1 MKRLYPS
8 LFLLIALVFLMPSCN
23 QHGIHQKPLVIAITK
38 ERKIEGKKYGEWLGR
53 QDSTLRFIYLSEVAF
68 ENLADS
74 LALAD
79 GILFTGGADIHPA
92 NYGKA
97 SDTIR
102 CGAIDTIRDRY
113 ELEAFRIAQRLKM
126 PVLGICR
133 GLQMI
138 NVAMGG
144 TLVIDLPQDKGTAE
158 LHRVG
163 SEDWAE
169 HPVTLIPGSRIAS
182 LVKTPIVMV
191 ASNHHQGIEQLAPA
205 LSASATSP
213 DMLIEAIEN
222 QPNTSPWIM
231 AVQWHP
237 EWMAH
242 DDELSGKIAVSFLKE
257 AKSFSNK
264 KR

>member
-1 MKRLYPS
+1 MKQLRIFVALCWVCI
-8 LFLLIALVFLMPSCN
+8 LILSSCTT
-23 QHGIHQKPLVIAITK
+23 GSPDSKPLVIALTK
-38 ERKIEGKKYGEWLGR
+38 ERKIEGKKYGEWLSR
-53 QDSTLRFIYLSEVAF
+53 QDSNLRFIYLSEVAL
-68 ENLADS
+68 EHLADS
-74 LALAD
+74 LAIAD

-97 SDTIR
+97 YDTVR
-102 CGAIDTIRDRY
+102 CGFIDTVRDRY
-113 ELEAFRIAQRLKM
+113 ELEAFRIARSLNL
-126 PVLGICR
+126 PILGICR

-138 NVAMGG
+138 NVASGG
-144 TLVIDLPQDKGTAE
+144 SLHVDLPQDIGSGE

-163 SEDWAE
+163 EEDWAD

-182 LVKTPIVMV
+182 LVNRPIVWV
-191 ASNHHQGIEQLAPA
+191 ASNHHQGIDQLGSGLKPA
-205 LSASATSP
+205 ATSP

-222 QPNTSPWIM
+222 DERNKQWIL

-242 DDELSGKIAVSFLKE
+242 DDELSGKIALSFLQE
-257 AKSFSNK
+257 AAKYRSK